1 MSEKEF
7 VQPHDLIR
15 DSFVLARQVYDSG
28 FVPDVLIVLW
38 RGGAPVGVS
47 IHEFL
52 AYKGIETYHTVVKV
66 VSYTDIAQRREPVI
80 EHFDR
85 VLAQIDSE
93 TRVLVVDDIFDSG
106 STMQAVVRQLRP
118 RTEHIRLATLYF
130 KPAANTTELVP
141 DYFVRKSDRWIVF
154 PHELVGLTPE
164 EILAKDS
171 FIAGLLD

>member
-1 MSEKEF
+1 MIEKEF
-7 VQPHDLIR
+7 VQPNDLVR
-15 DSFVLARQVYDSG
+15 DSFVLARQIYDSG

-52 AYKGIETYHTVVKV
+52 SYKGIETYHTVVKV
-66 VSYTDIAQRREPVI
+66 VSYTDIDERRTPVI

-85 VLAQIDSE
+85 VLSEITSE

-106 STMQAVVRQLRP
+106 STMQAVMERLSPLTTHV
-118 RTEHIRLATLYF
+118 RLATLYF
-130 KPAANTTELVP
+130 KPAANTTELEP
-141 DYFVRKSDRWIVF
+141 DYFLKKTDRWIVF
-154 PHELVGLTPE
+154 PHELVGLTGA

-171 FIAGLLD
+171 FIADLLA